1 MRIVSSK
8 TLRTDYSTVAADAH
22 ETGEPIFVTR
32 NGSEDLVVM
41 SHEAYLEREKLLEER
56 AAVLEAEAE
65 YRLTGVSYG
74 LEDAVSMLR
83 AARSAQG
90 VA

>member
-8 TLRTDYSTVAADAH
+8 TLRNDYSSVAADAH
-22 ETGEPIFVTR
+22 ELGEPIFVTR

-41 SHEAYLEREKLLEER
+41 SHEAYLARERMLDER

-65 YRLTGVSYG
+65 YRLSGTSYS
-74 LEDAVSMLR
+74 LEDAASMLH

>member
-8 TLRTDYSTVAADAH
+8 TLRTDYSSVAADAH

-32 NGSEDLVVM
+32 NGAEDLVVM
-41 SHEAYLEREKLLEER
+41 SHEAYLERERLLEER
-56 AAVLEAEAE
+56 AAVLEAEAD
-65 YRLTGVSYG
+65 YRLNGVSYS
-74 LEDAVSMLR
+74 LEDAAAMLR

>member
-8 TLRTDYSTVAADAH
+8 TLRGDYANVAKDAH
-22 ETGEPIFVTR
+22 ESGEPIFVTR
-32 NGSEDLVVM
+32 NGAEDLVVM
-41 SHEAYLEREKLLEER
+41 SHEAYLAREKMLEER
-56 AAVLEAEAE
+56 AAVLEAEAD
-65 YRLTGVSYG
+65 YRLAGVSYT
-74 LEDAVSMLR
+74 LDEAASMLR

>member
-8 TLRTDYSTVAADAH
+8 TLRNDYSSVALNAH
-22 ETGEPIFVTR
+22 ESGEPIFITR

-41 SHEAYLEREKLLEER
+41 SHEAYLAREKVLEER
-56 AAVLEAEAE
+56 AAVLEAEAD
-65 YRLTGVSYG
+65 YRLNGVSFS
-74 LEDAVSMLR
+74 LDEAENMLR
-83 AARSAQG
+83 AARSARG

>member
-8 TLRTDYSTVAADAH
+8 TLRNDYSAVAADAH
-22 ETGEPIFVTR
+22 ECGEPIFVTR
-32 NGSEDLVVM
+32 NGAEDLVVM
-41 SHEAYLEREKLLEER
+41 SHEAFLARERMLDER
-56 AAVLEAEAE
+56 AAVLEAEAD
-65 YRLTGVSYG
+65 YRLRGVSYG
-74 LEDAVSMLR
+74 LDDAASMLR

>member
-8 TLRTDYSTVAADAH
+8 TLRSDYASVAEDAH
-22 ETGEPIFVTR
+22 ESGEPIFVTR
-32 NGSEDLVVM
+32 NGAEDLVVM
-41 SHEAYLEREKLLEER
+41 SHEAYLAREKKLEER
-56 AAVLEAEAE
+56 AAVLEAEAD
-65 YRLTGVSYG
+65 YRLGGVSYT
-74 LEDAVSMLR
+74 LDEAASMLR